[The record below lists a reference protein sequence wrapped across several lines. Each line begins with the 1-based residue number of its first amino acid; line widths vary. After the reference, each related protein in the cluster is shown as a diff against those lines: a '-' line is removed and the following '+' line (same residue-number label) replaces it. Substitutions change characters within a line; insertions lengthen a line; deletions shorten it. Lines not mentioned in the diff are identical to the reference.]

1 MAGSVNKVTLIGNLA
16 RDPEIRKF
24 DSGGE
29 VANMRLIT
37 SESWN
42 DKKSGERRDRSEGH
56 NIVIYNER
64 LIDVVSKYCK
74 KGDKLYIEGALTTRK
89 YTDKN
94 GNDAYATEIVLQQ
107 YRGELQMMG
116 SAGGAGGGGEGGGD
130 QFYDSNA
137 DNRGGG
143 ASRGGGN
150 GGGGDRGGN
159 SGGGRGDGGG
169 RSGGGGGGNVGGG
182 NRGGFSDDL
191 DDDVPF

>member
-16 RDPEIRKF
+16 RDPEIRSF
-24 DSGGE
+24 DNGGS

-37 SESWN
+37 SESWT

-64 LIDVVSKYCK
+64 LIDVVQKYCK

-89 YTDKN
+89 YQDKN

-116 SAGGAGGGGEGGGD
+116 GAGGGGGDGGD
-130 QFYDSNA
+130 QYYDSNA
-137 DNRGGG
+137 DSRGGRGGG
-143 ASRGGGN
+143 GGGRGGDDRGQQRGGGGGRDN
-150 GGGGDRGGN
+150 DRGQQRGGGS
-159 SGGGRGDGGG
+159 SGGGRGGYQ
-169 RSGGGGGGNVGGG
+169 
-182 NRGGFSDDL
+182 DDL

>member
-42 DKKSGERRDRSEGH
+42 DKKSGERRERSEGH

-107 YRGELQMMG
+107 YRGELQMLG
-116 SAGGAGGGGEGGGD
+116 SPGGAGGEGGGD
-130 QFYDSNA
+130 QYYDSNS

-143 ASRGGGN
+143 GGSR
-150 GGGGDRGGN
+150 GGGGDRGGRN
-159 SGGGRGDGGG
+159 DDRGGDRGGS
-169 RSGGGGGGNVGGG
+169 RGGGGNVGGG
-182 NRGGFSDDL
+182 NRGGFADDL